1 MLGALAI
8 GFPLCGLVQPNTSG
22 GRAMKQIQPSQPSGY
37 ALGHAEDELDRIINV
52 ARYFGDLTEH
62 VLHLAGL
69 APGMRVLDVGCGPG
83 DVVFL
88 AARLVGP
95 EGTVIGVDK
104 SPEAIELAQ
113 QRADAAGLT
122 NVQFVAQDL
131 SDAELVL
138 DEPVDALIGRLVL
151 QYFADPALVLRRL
164 ATLVKPG
171 GLVAFQEADMKDGVY
186 SEPVCPV
193 YETAIQRIAQTFTRI
208 GADPRTGQRLSQVF
222 QEAGLPAPQMILH
235 SRVEHGSDSPIYT
248 LVAQNT
254 RVMLPLIQRTGVA
267 TAEEVGVETLAE
279 RMREEAV
286 ALDATLVV
294 PPWIGAWTRT
304 PLTKQ

>member
-1 MLGALAI
+1 ME
-8 GFPLCGLVQPNTSG
+8 
-22 GRAMKQIQPSQPSGY
+22 QIQLNQPSGY
-37 ALGHAEDELDRIINV
+37 ALGHTEDELDRIINV
-52 ARYFGDLTEH
+52 GRFFGDLTEH
-62 VLHLAGL
+62 VLHLARL

-95 EGTVIGVDK
+95 EGTVIGVDT
-104 SPEAIELAQ
+104 SPEAIAQ
-113 QRADAAGLT
+113 ARQRAAAIGLT
-122 NVQFVAQDL
+122 NVQFLAQDL
-131 SDAELVL
+131 SDSELVL

-151 QYFADPALVLRRL
+151 QYFVNPALVLHRL

-193 YETAIQRIAQTFTRI
+193 YETVIQRVKQTFTRI
-208 GADPRTGQRLSQVF
+208 GADPRTGSRLAQIF

-235 SRVEHGSDSPIYT
+235 ARVERGADSPIYN
-248 LVAQNT
+248 LMAQTT
-254 RVMLPLIQRTGVA
+254 RVMLPLMQRTGVA

-279 RMREEAV
+279 RIRAEAV
-286 ALDATLVV
+286 AQGAMLVT
-294 PPWIGAWTRT
+294 PPFIGAWTRT
-304 PLTKQ
+304 PLIKQ

>member
-1 MLGALAI
+1 ME
-8 GFPLCGLVQPNTSG
+8 
-22 GRAMKQIQPSQPSGY
+22 QIQPGQPSGY
-37 ALGHAEDELDRIINV
+37 ALGHAADELDRIINV
-52 ARYFGDLTEH
+52 ARFFGDLTEH

-95 EGTVIGVDK
+95 QGTVIGVDT
-104 SPEAIELAQ
+104 SPEAIELARK
-113 QRADAAGLT
+113 RAAAVGLT
-122 NVQFVAQDL
+122 NVHFVTQDL

-164 ATLVKPG
+164 ARLASPG
-171 GLVAFQEADMKDGVY
+171 GLVAFQESDMKDGVY

-193 YETAIQRIAQTFTRI
+193 YETVIQRIAQTFTRS
-208 GADPRTGQRLSQVF
+208 GADPRTGQRLAQIF
-222 QEAGLPAPQMILH
+222 QEAGLSAPQMILH
-235 SRVEHGSDSPIYT
+235 SRVERGPDSPIYH
-248 LVAQNT
+248 LMAQT
-254 RVMLPLIQRTGVA
+254 SRVMLPLMQRTGVA

-279 RMREEAV
+279 RVRTEAV
-286 ALDATLVV
+286 ALGATLVT

-304 PLTKQ
+304 PLNKE

>member
-1 MLGALAI
+1 ME
-8 GFPLCGLVQPNTSG
+8 
-22 GRAMKQIQPSQPSGY
+22 QIQLGQPSGY
-37 ALGHAEDELDRIINV
+37 ALGHTEDELDRIINV
-52 ARYFGDLTEH
+52 GRFFGDLTEH
-62 VLHLAGL
+62 VLHLARL

-95 EGTVIGVDK
+95 EGTVIGVDT
-104 SPEAIELAQ
+104 SPEAIAQ
-113 QRADAAGLT
+113 ARQRAAAIGLT
-122 NVQFVAQDL
+122 NVQFLAQDL
-131 SDAELVL
+131 SDSELVL

-151 QYFADPALVLRRL
+151 QYFANPALVLHRL

-193 YETAIQRIAQTFTRI
+193 YETVIQRVKQTFTRI
-208 GADPRTGQRLSQVF
+208 GADPRTGSRLAQIF

-235 SRVEHGSDSPIYT
+235 ARVERGADSPIYN
-248 LVAQNT
+248 LMAQTT
-254 RVMLPLIQRTGVA
+254 RVMLPLMQRTGVA

-279 RMREEAV
+279 RIRAEAV
-286 ALDATLVV
+286 AQGAMLVT
-294 PPWIGAWTRT
+294 PPFIGAWTRT
-304 PLTKQ
+304 PLIKQ